1 VHVFLWK
8 RYSGVDEYLV
18 CESACM
24 SVYDTGASGHFYCG
38 QRVLTCSC
46 CEGRVCGPGSGCNC
60 AACKQLDLDAAD
72 ARQQQADTSDSRG
85 ISSAEMIGSW
95 TWGKQPGQCCCNG
108 CSSTELLSRSQT
120 IDKVGQL
127 LGRGLVSKDNRQMK
141 CTTSKLL
148 TCRVTNGDSY
158 GQLLCCLAVK
168 K

>member
-1 VHVFLWK
+1 
-8 RYSGVDEYLV
+8 
-18 CESACM
+18 M

-148 TCRVTNGDSY
+148 TCRVTNGGLIWSAFMLF
-158 GQLLCCLAVK
+158 GSQKIKQHKSVGILVVCHFLTSQS
-168 K
+168 